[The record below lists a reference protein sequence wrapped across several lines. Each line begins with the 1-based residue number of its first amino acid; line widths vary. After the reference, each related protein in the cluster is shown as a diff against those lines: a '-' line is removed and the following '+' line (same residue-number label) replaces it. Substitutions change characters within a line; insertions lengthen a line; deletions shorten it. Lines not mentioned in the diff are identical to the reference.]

1 MTNKEQRRLQI
12 INDMCLTFRHDYG
25 ITISEDDRM
34 YTLNSGMTDLERK
47 GFFNTMTQVF
57 DHHIDPILQERDGL
71 INGDMVPLPKS
82 EQQAKAMILLAE
94 HYLKNR

>member
-1 MTNKEQRRLQI
+1 
-12 INDMCLTFRHDYG
+12 
-25 ITISEDDRM
+25 
-34 YTLNSGMTDLERK
+34 
-47 GFFNTMTQVF
+47 MTQVF
-57 DHHIDPILQERDGL
+57 DHHIEPILQERDGL